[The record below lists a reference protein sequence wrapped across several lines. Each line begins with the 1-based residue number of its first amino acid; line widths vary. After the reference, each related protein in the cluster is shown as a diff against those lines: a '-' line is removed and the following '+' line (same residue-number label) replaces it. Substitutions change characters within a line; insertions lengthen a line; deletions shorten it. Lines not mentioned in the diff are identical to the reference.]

1 MTEEIDIKQLS
12 TKLWKEADKGKK
24 HPELEYD
31 GDLDV
36 LYLYFF
42 ETGDETIV
50 THYIDQYVA
59 LLYKHSDNEVVG
71 MSIED
76 FEKGFAPRYADR
88 KAWKLSDSGI
98 KFNGVREVV
107 FALKKEEHAQVK
119 QRAER
124 IEIKRDISLE
134 QQFAFA

>member
-1 MTEEIDIKQLS
+1 MTEAIDIKQLS

-24 HPELEYD
+24 HPELDYD

-71 MSIED
+71 VSIED
-76 FEKGFAPRYADR
+76 FEKGFAP
-88 KAWKLSDSGI
+88 L
-98 KFNGVREVV
+98 
-107 FALKKEEHAQVK
+107 HA
-119 QRAER
+119 RR
-124 IEIKRDISLE
+124 
-134 QQFAFA
+134 